1 MPYTIIIPK
10 PVQKQ
15 LKQLSPEI
23 SQKIISKISQLAD
36 EPRPIGV
43 KKLKGFDDEYRIR
56 MGNYRVRYQ
65 IDEQKLMII
74 LVSCR
79 HRKDVYRS

>member
-1 MPYTIIIPK
+1 MPYTVIIPK

-23 SQKIISKISQLAD
+23 YQRIITKISQLAD
-36 EPRPIGV
+36 EPRPAGV
-43 KKLKGFDDEYRIR
+43 KKLKGFNNEYRIR
-56 MGNYRVRYQ
+56 IGNYRVRYE
-65 IDEQKLMII
+65 INDSELIII

-79 HRKDVYRS
+79 HRRDVYRD